1 MSVPHCIISTGST
14 MRRLYLAVF
23 AVATV
28 IVISSCASA
37 QRTHAVQETACA
49 DPLYL
54 QLKTVHPDSLSE
66 REYGRLHDLELACQA
81 EKQAATRE
89 QHRGGMMGVS
99 HWYSIPMLVIAA
111 AGMALMM
118 GRWW

>member
-1 MSVPHCIISTGST
+1 
-14 MRRLYLAVF
+14 MRRACLAVF
-23 AVATV
+23 GVAAV
-28 IVISSCASA
+28 IVLSSCASA
-37 QRTHAVQETACA
+37 QRTHAEPDNSCA

-54 QLKTVHPDSLSE
+54 QLKTIHPDSLSE

-99 HWYSIPMLVIAA
+99 HWYSIPMILVAA